1 MLKKAVKRKME
12 EEEEDA
18 EVASPVR
25 GQKPEPQIVA
35 EPLVRMRGTI
45 VEEEEKEVWV
55 VPMVQSTV
63 AESRVALV
71 VEQPKMAV
79 VRLPKGKRWR
89 MNRGSGEGR
98 RDWGDFG
105 LMGQKSIVMGLGL
118 QRGLGV

>member
-1 MLKKAVKRKME
+1 MLKKAVKRKKE

-35 EPLVRMRGTI
+35 EPLVRMRGMI
-45 VEEEEKEVWV
+45 VEEKEKDVWA
-55 VPMVQSTV
+55 VPVVQSTV

-71 VEQPKMAV
+71 VEQPKMVV

-89 MNRGSGEGR
+89 MNRG
-98 RDWGDFG
+98 
-105 LMGQKSIVMGLGL
+105 
-118 QRGLGV
+118 